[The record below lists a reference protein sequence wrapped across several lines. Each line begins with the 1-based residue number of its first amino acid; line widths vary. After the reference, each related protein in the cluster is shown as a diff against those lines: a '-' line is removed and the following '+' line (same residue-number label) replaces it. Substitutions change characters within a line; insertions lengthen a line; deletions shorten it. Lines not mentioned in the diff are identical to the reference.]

1 MFEKLIA
8 IFANT
13 ADWILGIIVGTII
26 LVIILKSLKFQRLNF
41 NERIAVDRAGVL
53 KIKKSLI
60 LGYAIVITALQ
71 YERILRVLNVGTEY
85 SIPLYKDKEVW
96 IDLRQGGRATLIA
109 PRVWIKITDPKK
121 AMIAAYEGGKFNF
134 EELIGSIAA
143 TTISGHLRTLNV
155 EETME
160 MTKSQDGKKST
171 IWEILKEQSF
181 FKDLEES
188 RGILFCGFTFK
199 DVDFSEEV
207 TKKRREEFDS
217 RLGIQIAK
225 NKAEAEVKQRA
236 GSAPGSVEEILR
248 ANPGISR
255 REATEM
261 WFDLQ
266 QRSTGTK
273 ITNEFDFGGS
283 KNPLAEAAAVHG
295 TTLNKVPQ
303 KKKGTEEEDSPSFE
317 KRRRV

>member
-96 IDLRQGGRATLIA
+96 IDLRQGGRATLLA
-109 PRVWIKITDPKK
+109 PRVWIKVTNPEK
-121 AMIAAYEGGKFNF
+121 AMLAAYEDGKFNF

-181 FKDLEES
+181 FKDLENT

>member
-41 NERIAVDRAGVL
+41 NERIAVDRAGEL
-53 KIKKSLI
+53 KIKKSLV

-96 IDLRQGGRATLIA
+96 IDLRQGGRATLLA
-109 PRVWIKITDPKK
+109 PRVWIKVTNPEK
-121 AMIAAYEGGKFNF
+121 AMLAAYEDGKFNF

-181 FKDLEES
+181 FKDLENT

-303 KKKGTEEEDSPSFE
+303 KKKGAEEEDSPSFE